1 MQRTATH
8 GALLALLLPEPVH
21 APTLH
26 ISTSFEPVAQQVLLP
41 TPTTL
46 FASARVASRTTAAR
60 PIPLSASP
68 LAAGERRPLR
78 AATATAAVPGPA
90 ERAAQAERARQEER
104 AAQHKRARK
113 AAARVQRASAE
124 LGLHQKLQMDRE
136 LRTLEAW
143 EGWRAAERRRRHRQD
158 RHGCLWE
165 GKIKESGWLHS
176 ALWNYRTEMKETE
189 MNPVMKTVREETDLD
204 LFFFGMGLSPPK
216 TRKPRRS
223 RPVRA

>member
-1 MQRTATH
+1 MR
-8 GALLALLLPEPVH
+8 PPR
-21 APTLH
+21 
-26 ISTSFEPVAQQVLLP
+26 AQK
-41 TPTTL
+41 
-46 FASARVASRTTAAR
+46 
-60 PIPLSASP
+60 
-68 LAAGERRPLR
+68 ERWPLR

-136 LRTLEAW
+136 LQTLEAW

-158 RHGCLWE
+158 RHGCVWE